1 MHGNGFSESKH
12 LVELHCPCCQALV
25 RVLPR
30 EVRLQATFCCPHCCQ
45 ETRFESS
52 HLLESLHQIEAML
65 AQCQAR

>member
-1 MHGNGFSESKH
+1 
-12 LVELHCPCCQALV
+12 
-25 RVLPR
+25 
-30 EVRLQATFCCPHCCQ
+30 VRLQATFCCPHCCQ